1 MTILIFLAVLAVLV
15 LAHEL
20 GHFLAARA
28 SGVKVEEFGFGF
40 PPRLFGVQLFRRQRL
55 EKVAEKETVELEIS
69 SGQNLAGE
77 KIIEE
82 KITDRVTEIDQLREE
97 KKWRWVLGNGD
108 FSRVSGEA
116 GGREGTVYS
125 FNLIPLGGFVKIK
138 GEDEEDWSADSFNS
152 QSGWKKTLIIT
163 SGVIMNVVLAA
174 VLFSVGYLVGLP
186 SLTDK
191 IADESVIKDR
201 RLEIIQVL
209 PGKPA
214 EQAGLQAG
222 DAIVGLGALFNPRL
236 TAMQDYVNAHRSEE
250 ISVTVLR
257 GEETLTKKITP
268 IVYEGTGRGGI
279 GVGIAE
285 FGTVKYPW
293 YLAFYHGSKDCVIYI
308 KDIFVAF
315 YDLIKGLFQGRG
327 AADAVSG
334 PVGIAVMTGQ
344 AARLGLLYLMQF
356 VAVLSLNLAV
366 VNILPIPALD
376 GGRLL
381 LYGIGRIVRRRS
393 FVRFERT
400 AHAIGFALLML
411 LVAVITVND
420 IGHFKGIFVNFWD
433 KIF

>member
-1 MTILIFLAVLAVLV
+1 MTVLIFLAVLAVLV

-20 GHFLAARA
+20 GHFLAARL
-28 SGVKVEEFGFGF
+28 SGVRVDEFGFGF
-40 PPRLFGVQLFRRQRL
+40 PPRLFGVQLFRRERL
-55 EKVAEKETVELEIS
+55 EKVAEKETVEVEIS
-69 SGQNLAGE
+69 ERRDALGE

-82 KITDRVTEIDQLREE
+82 KIIDRVTEIDQLREQ
-97 KKWRWVLGNGD
+97 KKWRWVWGNAD
-108 FSRVSGEA
+108 ILRLREEA
-116 GGREGTVYS
+116 AGRDGTVYS

-138 GEDEEDWSADSFNS
+138 GEDEEDWSADSFNA
-152 QSGWKKTLIIT
+152 QSGWKKALIT
-163 SGVIMNVVLAA
+163 VSGVLMNFVLAA
-174 VLFSVGYLVGLP
+174 ILFSVGYFIGLP

-191 IADESVIKDR
+191 IANESVIKDR

-209 PGKPA
+209 PNKPA
-214 EQAGLQAG
+214 EKAGLQAG
-222 DAIVGLGALFNPRL
+222 DAIIGLGDLKNPRL
-236 TAMQDYVNAHRSEE
+236 TAMQDYVNAHRTEE
-250 ISVTVLR
+250 IFVTIKR

-268 IVYEGTGRGGI
+268 IVYEDTGRGGI

-293 YLAFYHGSKDCVIYI
+293 YLAFYHGAKDSLIYVR
-308 KDIFVAF
+308 DIFVAF
-315 YDLIKGLFQGRG
+315 YDLITGIFHGRS

-344 AARLGLLYLMQF
+344 AARLGVLYLMQF

-381 LYGIGRIVRRRS
+381 FLGIGALVRRRS
-393 FVRFERT
+393 FVRLERV
-400 AHAIGFALLML
+400 AHAVGFALLMV
-411 LVAVITVND
+411 LVAVVTIKD
-420 IGHFKGIFVNFWD
+420 IGTFRGVFENVWN